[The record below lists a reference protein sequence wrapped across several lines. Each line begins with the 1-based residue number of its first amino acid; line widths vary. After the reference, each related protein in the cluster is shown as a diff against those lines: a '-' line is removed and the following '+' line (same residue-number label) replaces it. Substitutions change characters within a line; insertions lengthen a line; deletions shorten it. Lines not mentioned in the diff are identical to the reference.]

1 MGVVLRTVH
10 RLLASEG
17 MGSVTFGRVSRESGV
32 SRTTLYRHWAS
43 PSELVS
49 EAWSQVAPAK
59 AAPHTG
65 DLHDDLVALFRAVR
79 DVVESA
85 TMRRSLPAL
94 LVAGQRDPVISDL
107 HADFVR
113 TRRQPIVER
122 LRTAVNQGE
131 LAPDTDLE
139 LVVDLLSGPIFYRQL
154 IRRQRTTDA
163 DIDAMVTTVLA
174 SVHPSP

>member
-1 MGVVLRTVH
+1 
-10 RLLASEG
+10 
-17 MGSVTFGRVSRESGV
+17 
-32 SRTTLYRHWAS
+32 
-43 PSELVS
+43 
-49 EAWSQVAPAK
+49 
-59 AAPHTG
+59 
-65 DLHDDLVALFRAVR
+65 
-79 DVVESA
+79 VVESS